1 MFPSA
6 ARLLRTFFFLTQNVL
21 PRLPFRYA
29 FFFLHLNYSDS
40 DNKIVKLFLKTLLS
54 IYVSLAAG
62 TAFAQLSDGAFFQG
76 VPAPFEGVWERDD
89 RYVIFSCNEENKRP
103 QQKEGAAILLKT
115 FYSWYLD
122 RTAEPASFSA
132 QRTVNDSTRP
142 DAERIFIEYR
152 PLVTSK
158 GAADDASVWE
168 MFLWLPRLKEASV
181 IPVAII
187 GGNLYLNFA
196 VKLSSQSDE
205 ASESEGNAQ
214 GKEDAD
220 PLEGFW
226 AQMSEADGVKV
237 CPPVTSTDIYSTYIT
252 RDAVYT
258 IRYWRTDM
266 EYTNEMAFFSDGGQT
281 FSVVKHIQ
289 SAGKI
294 YTCANGRSVTIRNV
308 QKTNDRPKVY
318 ELDSSAQIC
327 GLGQPYLK
335 RVQDVGSQ
343 EAVAALAKEYFAKR
357 APNPDPPF
365 PPSKLD
371 WHMDDIRRLEA
382 GNQIIQ
388 AVRNR
393 QREFAEK
400 HPGRSALD

>member
-1 MFPSA
+1 MSSKGKIN
-6 ARLLRTFFFLTQNVL
+6 LRRQ
-21 PRLPFRYA
+21 
-29 FFFLHLNYSDS
+29 SS
-40 DNKIVKLFLKTLLS
+40 DNNNVKKFAKIQLIFSL
-54 IYVSLAAG
+54 LAASFG
-62 TAFAQLSDGAFFQG
+62 ASAQVTDGAFSVG
-76 VPAPFEGVWERDD
+76 VPDAFDGVWERDD
-89 RYVIFSCNEENKRP
+89 RYVIFSCDKEKKEPK
-103 QQKEGAAILLKT
+103 QKEEAAILLKT

-122 RTAEPASFSA
+122 RTSEPEDWTEK
-132 QRTVNDSTRP
+132 RTLNDSTCP
-142 DAERIFIEYR
+142 EAERIFIEYR

-158 GAADDASVWE
+158 GPAKDASVWE
-168 MFLWLPRLKEASV
+168 IFLWHPRLREASV

-196 VKLSSQSDE
+196 VKLNTQGVE
-205 ASESEGNAQ
+205 TSENEQ
-214 GKEDAD
+214 DKKDAD

-226 AQMSEADGVKV
+226 CKMSEADGVKV

-252 RDAVYT
+252 SDAVYT

-308 QKTNDRPKVY
+308 QKTNDRPQVY
-318 ELDSSAQIC
+318 ELDGAAQIC
-327 GLGQPYLK
+327 GLGEPYLK
-335 RVQDVGSQ
+335 KVQEKGSQ
-343 EAVAALAKEYFAKR
+343 EAAIALAKEYFAKR

-365 PPSKLD
+365 PPSNLD
-371 WHMDDIRRLEA
+371 WHMDQINQLEA

-388 AVRNR
+388 AVRKR

-400 HPGRSALD
+400 YPTREIY

>member
-1 MFPSA
+1 MKKFA
-6 ARLLRTFFFLTQNVL
+6 KIQIFFSL
-21 PRLPFRYA
+21 
-29 FFFLHLNYSDS
+29 
-40 DNKIVKLFLKTLLS
+40 
-54 IYVSLAAG
+54 LAASFG
-62 TAFAQLSDGAFFQG
+62 AYAQVTDGAFSTG
-76 VPAPFEGVWERDD
+76 VPEAFDGVWERDD
-89 RYVIFSCNEENKRP
+89 RYVIFSCKDGKEEP
-103 QQKEGAAILLKT
+103 QQKEAAAILLKT

-122 RTAEPASFSA
+122 RTAEPEDWTEK
-132 QRTVNDSTRP
+132 RTLNDSTCP
-142 DAERIFIEYR
+142 EAERIFIEYR

-158 GAADDASVWE
+158 GPAKDASVWE
-168 MFLWLPRLKEASV
+168 IFLWHPRLREASV

-196 VKLSSQSDE
+196 VKLNTQGDE
-205 ASESEGNAQ
+205 TDENKKAQ
-214 GKEDAD
+214 GQKEAD

-226 AQMSEADGVKV
+226 ARMSQADGVKV

-252 RDAVYT
+252 KDAVYT

-308 QKTNDRPKVY
+308 QKTNDRPQVY
-318 ELDSSAQIC
+318 ELDGAAQIC
-327 GLGQPYLK
+327 GLGEPYLK
-335 RVQDVGSQ
+335 RVQDSASQ
-343 EAVAALAKEYFAKR
+343 EAVVALAKKYFAQR

-365 PPSKLD
+365 PPSNLD
-371 WHMDDIRRLEA
+371 WHMDDINRLEA

-388 AVRNR
+388 AVRKR

-400 HPGRSALD
+400 YPARKAF

>member
-1 MFPSA
+1 M
-6 ARLLRTFFFLTQNVL
+6 
-21 PRLPFRYA
+21 
-29 FFFLHLNYSDS
+29 
-40 DNKIVKLFLKTLLS
+40 KLFQKSLLTLY
-54 IYVSLAAG
+54 IFLAAG
-62 TAFAQLSDGAFFQG
+62 AAGAQVTDGAFSEG
-76 VPAPFEGVWERDD
+76 VPEAFEGVWERDD
-89 RYVIFSCNEENKRP
+89 RYVIFSCKDGQDEPK
-103 QQKEGAAILLKT
+103 QKEAAAILLKT

-122 RTAEPASFSA
+122 RTAEPESWSEK
-132 QRTVNDSTRP
+132 RTLNDSTCP
-142 DAERIFIEYR
+142 EAERIFIEYR

-158 GAADDASVWE
+158 GPAKDASVWE
-168 MFLWLPRLKEASV
+168 IFLWHPRLREASV

-196 VKLSSQSDE
+196 VKLNTQGDE
-205 ASESEGNAQ
+205 TSENEGSAQ
-214 GKEDAD
+214 DKKDAD

-226 AQMSEADGVKV
+226 CKMSEADGVKV

-252 RDAVYT
+252 KDAVYT

-266 EYTNEMAFFSDGGQT
+266 EYSNEMAFFSDGGQT

-294 YTCANGRSVTIRNV
+294 YTCANGRSVTLRNV
-308 QKTNDRPKVY
+308 QKTNDRPQVY
-318 ELDSSAQIC
+318 ELDGAAQIC
-327 GLGQPYLK
+327 GLGEPYLK

-343 EAVAALAKEYFAKR
+343 EAAVALAKKYFAQR

-365 PPSKLD
+365 PPSNLD
-371 WHMDDIRRLEA
+371 WRMDQINQLES

-388 AVRNR
+388 AVRKR

-400 HPGRSALD
+400 YPSREIY

>member
-1 MFPSA
+1 M
-6 ARLLRTFFFLTQNVL
+6 LTL
-21 PRLPFRYA
+21 YIF
-29 FFFLHLNYSDS
+29 
-40 DNKIVKLFLKTLLS
+40 
-54 IYVSLAAG
+54 LAAG
-62 TAFAQLSDGAFFQG
+62 AAGAQVTDGAFSTG
-76 VPAPFEGVWERDD
+76 VPEAFEGVWERDD
-89 RYVIFSCNEENKRP
+89 RYVIFSCRDGNGEAR
-103 QQKEGAAILLKT
+103 QKEAAAILLKT

-122 RTAEPASFSA
+122 RTAEPEDWTER
-132 QRTVNDSTRP
+132 RTLNDSTRP
-142 DAERIFIEYR
+142 DAERLFIEYR
-152 PLVTSK
+152 PLVT
-158 GAADDASVWE
+158 GNGQTRDASVWE
-168 MFLWLPRLKEASV
+168 MFLWLPSLKEASV

-196 VKLSSQSDE
+196 VKLNAQNAE
-205 ASESEGNAQ
+205 TNKNEGNAQ
-214 GKEDAD
+214 DKKESD

-226 AQMSEADGVKV
+226 AQMSSADGVKV

-252 RDAVYT
+252 KDAVYT

-308 QKTNDRPKVY
+308 QKTNNRPQVY
-318 ELDSSAQIC
+318 ELDGAAQIC
-327 GLGQPYLK
+327 GLGEPYLK
-335 RVQDVGSQ
+335 RVQEKGSQ
-343 EAVAALAKEYFAKR
+343 EAAIALAKKYFAQS

-365 PPSKLD
+365 PPSNLD
-371 WHMDDIRRLEA
+371 WRMDDIRRLEA

-388 AVRNR
+388 AVRKR

-400 HPGRSALD
+400 HPGHSVLD

>member
-1 MFPSA
+1 MSSV
-6 ARLLRTFFFLTQNVL
+6 FFI
-21 PRLPFRYA
+21 
-29 FFFLHLNYSDS
+29 HLKPGVS
-40 DNKIVKLFLKTLLS
+40 DNIIVKLFQKGLLTLY
-54 IYVSLAAG
+54 IFLAAG
-62 TAFAQLSDGAFFQG
+62 TAAAQVTDGAFSAG

-89 RYVIFSCNEENKRP
+89 RYVIFSCNEREEPR
-103 QQKEGAAILLKT
+103 QKNAAAILLKT

-122 RTAEPASFSA
+122 RTAEPEEFAA
-132 QRTVNDSTRP
+132 DRTLNDSTCP
-142 DAERIFIEYR
+142 EAERIFIEYR
-152 PLVTSK
+152 PLVTNK
-158 GAADDASVWE
+158 GASDDASVWE
-168 MFLWLPRLKEASV
+168 IFVWHPRLKEASV

-196 VKLSSQSDE
+196 VKLNTEKDE
-205 ASESEGNAQ
+205 TSENGEKAQ
-214 GKEDAD
+214 GRQQFD

-226 AQMSEADGVKV
+226 CKMSEADGIKV

-252 RDAVYT
+252 NDAVYT

-308 QKTNDRPKVY
+308 QKTNDRPQVY
-318 ELDSSAQIC
+318 ELDSKAQIC

-335 RVQDVGSQ
+335 RVQDLGNQ
-343 EAVAALAKEYFAKR
+343 EAVVALAKKYFAQR

-365 PPSKLD
+365 PPSNLD
-371 WHMDDIRRLEA
+371 WHMDQIRQLEA

-388 AVRNR
+388 AVRKR
-393 QREFAEK
+393 QKEFAEK
-400 HPGRSALD
+400 YPGRSPID

>member
-1 MFPSA
+1 LEIVSICGKNKSP
-6 ARLLRTFFFLTQNVL
+6 RFFFL
-21 PRLPFRYA
+21 Y
-29 FFFLHLNYSDS
+29 LNYSDS

-62 TAFAQLSDGAFFQG
+62 TAFAQLTDGAFSQG

-122 RTAEPASFSA
+122 RTAEPDFWTEE
-132 QRTVNDSTRP
+132 RTLNDSTCP
-142 DAERIFIEYR
+142 EPERIFIEYR
-152 PLVTSK
+152 PLLTNRETR
-158 GAADDASVWE
+158 GDASVWE
-168 MFLWLPRLKEASV
+168 MFLWHPRLKEASV

-196 VKLSSQSDE
+196 VKLSDQSGE
-205 ASESEGNAQ
+205 ASESEGNEQ

-226 AQMSEADGVKV
+226 AKMSEADGVKV

-252 RDAVYT
+252 KDAVYT

-318 ELDSSAQIC
+318 ELDKDSRIC

-335 RVQDVGSQ
+335 RVQDKGSQ
-343 EAVAALAKEYFAKR
+343 EAATALAKEYFAKR

-365 PPSKLD
+365 PPSNLD

-388 AVRNR
+388 AVRKR

-400 HPGRSALD
+400 HPGHSALD